1 MKPDDFD
8 EYIFSDDG
16 DAQLI
21 GFQMIIS
28 SGYIKSLNWSEL
40 MKFEYKLKDCKTVYT
55 YFVIY
60 KRLLPKINNQF
71 QKLYK
76 KHINKI
82 KYNKNDS
89 SAGNM

>member
-8 EYIFSDDG
+8 EYIFSDDC

-40 MKFEYKLKDCKTVYT
+40 MKFEHKLKDCKTVYT
-55 YFVIY
+55 YVVIY
-60 KRLLPKINNQF
+60 HRLLPKINNQF

-76 KHINKI
+76 KQMNKI
-82 KYNKNDS
+82 KYNKK
-89 SAGNM
+89 